1 MAVDTLCFP
10 GGVLNYLDYL
20 SFEEG
25 FFMSNRVTVTID
37 GREYNIIA
45 AEDEAYVRK
54 VAAHVDEQAKAV
66 IQSSRVSSVDGITLA
81 AMNIADQ
88 YYKEQAASEN
98 LRRQLKEYL
107 EEGAKQKLEISE
119 LKREIF
125 KLQNQKT

>member
-1 MAVDTLCFP
+1 
-10 GGVLNYLDYL
+10 
-20 SFEEG
+20 
-25 FFMSNRVTVTID
+25 MSNRVTVIID

-54 VAAHVDEQAKAV
+54 AAALVDDQVKSV
-66 IQSSRVSSVDGITLA
+66 IQGARVSSVDGATLA
-81 AMNIADQ
+81 AMNIADL

-125 KLQNQKT
+125 KLQNGKK

>member
-1 MAVDTLCFP
+1 
-10 GGVLNYLDYL
+10 
-20 SFEEG
+20 
-25 FFMSNRVTVTID
+25 MSNRVRVIVD

-54 VAAHVDEQAKAV
+54 VAALVDEQVRAV
-66 IQSSRVSSVDGITLA
+66 IEGSRVSSVDGVTLA

-88 YYKEQAASEN
+88 LCKEQAASEN

-125 KLQNQKT
+125 KLQNQKK

>member
-1 MAVDTLCFP
+1 MR
-10 GGVLNYLDYL
+10 
-20 SFEEG
+20 
-25 FFMSNRVTVTID
+25 NRVTVTID

-54 VAAHVDEQAKAV
+54 VAAHVDSQMKTV
-66 IQSSRVSSVDGITLA
+66 IQEAKVSSVDGATLA

-88 YYKEQAASEN
+88 YFKELEASEN

-125 KLQNQKT
+125 KLQNKK